1 MNDVIRMDIQGDV
14 ATAGEEDTT
23 AVEETATAVE
33 VEMTKATLDEA
44 TAATARYSRLAEPT
58 RTRRMI
64 PHLTEPWFHT
74 MGANRRMSSFALR
87 RGVED
92 RLEEASAEVRT
103 DEEAEEEAD
112 FRKETVE
119 TGISPGTRRT

>member
-1 MNDVIRMDIQGDV
+1 MNNVIRMDIQGDV

-23 AVEETATAVE
+23 GVEETATAVE
-33 VEMTKATLDEA
+33 VEMTKAALDEA
-44 TAATARYSRLAEPT
+44 TAATARYSKLAEPT

-74 MGANRRMSSFALR
+74 MGASQQMSSSAMR

-92 RLEEASAEVRT
+92 RLEEALAEVRT

-119 TGISPGTRRT
+119 TGISPGIRRT

>member
-1 MNDVIRMDIQGDV
+1 
-14 ATAGEEDTT
+14 
-23 AVEETATAVE
+23 
-33 VEMTKATLDEA
+33 
-44 TAATARYSRLAEPT
+44 
-58 RTRRMI
+58 
-64 PHLTEPWFHT
+64 
-74 MGANRRMSSFALR
+74 MSSFALR

-112 FRKETVE
+112 FRKEKDE